1 MQDRDKKQ
9 TNTSVLFLASKYVYW
24 EEIEVVLLFLEEVEV
39 GGEHLVVC
47 GCQRQRHWAEIGG
60 MTYII
65 F

>member
-1 MQDRDKKQ
+1 MQDRDKKYKYKCA
-9 TNTSVLFLASKYVYW
+9 VLASKYVYW

>member
-1 MQDRDKKQ
+1 MQDRDKKYKYECA
-9 TNTSVLFLASKYVYW
+9 VLASKYVYW

-47 GCQRQRHWAEIGG
+47 GCQRQRHWAEMEG